1 MALGLLLILFIFLS
15 AVGGVGIIFL
25 FWVQNPEKKKWILYY
40 MALLGMAVAALQA
53 FSLPSNYIF
62 QQLLSWAIGFLSVA
76 AVLIYVTKC
85 PAPKWL
91 PSVLVSTSVI
101 VGIFNHFF

>member
-1 MALGLLLILFIFLS
+1 MALGLIMISFIVLCTM
-15 AVGGVGIIFL
+15 GGVGMIFL
-25 FWVQNPEKKKWILYY
+25 FCVKDPAKKKWILYY

-53 FSLPSNYIF
+53 FSLPSNYIL
-62 QQLLSWAIGFLSVA
+62 QQLLSWAIVFLSVA